1 MECKRFISSSK
12 SACFDNTIQI
22 SLYLSR
28 KLFQLVVYLFTDY
41 RLLSNAETGQY
52 IYTNPLYTNSSNSE
66 EIAGIINS
74 NCKYKKALEEDG
86 LIETYESRF
95 RMSEIECQADLSHV
109 YTLQRAYQSIRRHRR
124 HKRQRRRRARH

>member
-1 MECKRFISSSK
+1 
-12 SACFDNTIQI
+12 
-22 SLYLSR
+22 
-28 KLFQLVVYLFTDY
+28 
-41 RLLSNAETGQY
+41 LLSNAETGQY
-52 IYTNPLYTNSSNSE
+52 IYINPLYTNSSNSE

-95 RMSEIECQADLSHV
+95 RMSEIECQADLSHM